1 MVHFDNNNVFDET
14 LTSGRMIL
22 IVHQLRYR
30 LSSNNNN
37 VFDET
42 LTSGRMILI
51 VHQLRYRLSSNNNI
65 DITFRKCKD

>member
-1 MVHFDNNNVFDET
+1 MVHFDNNDVFDET

-37 VFDET
+37 VVIITTE
-42 LTSGRMILI
+42 SIP
-51 VHQLRYRLSSNNNI
+51 QLMNY
-65 DITFRKCKD
+65 